1 MDWVNALAFK
11 LYTGPNG
18 KYVIHMNGKK
28 KTKIDVPRNITNK
41 KMARNWIKQQQAP
54 KVKSRSPPRNGKGQ
68 IIGNKFPRVKVVPP
82 EPHVINKVLFNCGTK
97 LFKQVRKS
105 NGATGFL
112 ANKVVPLPNRRLY
125 TVRNG
130 SFNIKPGIAKIG
142 SGQQGVVF
150 LGYTSEKAVHGSGV
164 IIKVCPED
172 KTAPK
177 QNSVVEF
184 DIQKKL
190 YEVVPRHIP
199 KPYALVECKNYV
211 NPDKVWPTNRS
222 SRYDYVKQYVEFSE
236 YATGGSLY
244 AWLTKMSSRVT
255 EGLLQSIVTQVLRSL
270 AKIMRKYPEFR
281 HNDLHLDNVLVK
293 QGAWTKYPTVVL
305 ADFGWARLTKK
316 GSNPMVNAAGAAN
329 QAGIGP
335 LTSSRYDMHLF
346 LNELQKW
353 IQRNGPERFPK
364 ALEFIYRILPEG
376 YRGTISEYINDG
388 RLKYNIAYPGLPA
401 LETVIKDPYILGARQ
416 YMNNLEEGPKRLARQ
431 AAYKA
436 NNSPNVKALKL
447 TTPPKA
453 KTKTPSPPKPK
464 PKAPSPVRSKP
475 KNLANVSPKTF
486 MKLSPASKAKV
497 TAARVAKKAGAP
509 KAKFLPVPVVANAV
523 TGRRPQSPR
532 RRINTAARNVRI
544 SPRVMR
550 SDKFNKLRFRVLEY
564 NNRPYQN
571 RLDEAHKKAIAM
583 IENRLR
589 RGLPMFTP
597 SPPKPLPPPLSPI
610 GPPPARR
617 SPPRRA
623 SPPKAKPAAAG
634 GRAAK
639 NLNMRM
645 NGNRVKLRVNG
656 GRPVYANGAA
666 VSLDYLKTM
675 AARYGVS
682 IKGLRSK
689 ADIAKAIFS
698 S

>member
-54 KVKSRSPPRNGKGQ
+54 KVKSRSPPRTAKGN

-82 EPHVINKVLFNCGTK
+82 EPYIINKVLFNCDTK

-177 QNSVVEF
+177 QVSVVEF

-211 NPDKVWPTNRS
+211 NPDKVWHTNRS
-222 SRYDYVKQYVEFSE
+222 SRYDYTKQYVEFSE

-244 AWLTKMSSRVT
+244 AWLTKMSARVT
-255 EGLLQSIVTQVLRSL
+255 EGLLQSIITQILRSL

-293 QGAWTKYPTVVL
+293 QGAWTKYPTVFL
-305 ADFGWARLTKK
+305 ADFGLARLTKK
-316 GSNPMVNAAGAAN
+316 GSNPMVNGAGAAN

-353 IQRNGPERFPK
+353 IQRNGPARFPK
-364 ALEFIYRILPEG
+364 ALDFIYRILPEG

-388 RLKYNIAYPGLPA
+388 RLRYNIPYPGLPSLA
-401 LETVIKDPYILGARQ
+401 SVIKDPYILGARQ

-436 NNSPNVKALKL
+436 NNSPNVKANILRTPIKPFKFPS
-447 TTPPKA
+447 PPKSVYKA
-453 KTKTPSPPKPK
+453 RVKTPSPP
-464 PKAPSPVRSKP
+464 RSLP

-486 MKLSPASKAKV
+486 LKLSPGTKAKV
-497 TAARVAKKAGAP
+497 MAARRAKAGAP
-509 KAKFLPVPVVANAV
+509 KAKVMAVPTVANSV
-523 TGRRPQSPR
+523 TARKKASPR
-532 RRINTAARNVRI
+532 KRINTAAQNVRI
-544 SPRVMR
+544 SPRVLR
-550 SDKFNKLRFRVLEY
+550 TNKFNKLRAGLLVN
-564 NNRPYQN
+564 NNRSYSS
-571 RLDEAHKKAIAM
+571 RWAEARQKAIAVL
-583 IENRLR
+583 ENRLR

-597 SPPKPLPPPLSPI
+597 SPVRLQPLPPPLSPI
-610 GPPPARR
+610 GPPPARK
-617 SPPRRA
+617 

-645 NGNRVKLRVNG
+645 NGNRVKLRVDG

-666 VSLDYLKTM
+666 VSLDYLKAM

-682 IKGLRSK
+682 TKGLRSK